1 MIGLKSDYSL
11 QPIMEKVQAG
21 CFDQLRARIYVQAP
35 ESKTVPCYITW
46 NHNWRHSH
54 GKWSQNLTV
63 STDWSLCLIAQ
74 L

>member
-35 ESKTVPCYITW
+35 ESKTVPCYIT
-46 NHNWRHSH
+46 
-54 GKWSQNLTV
+54 
-63 STDWSLCLIAQ
+63 
-74 L
+74 